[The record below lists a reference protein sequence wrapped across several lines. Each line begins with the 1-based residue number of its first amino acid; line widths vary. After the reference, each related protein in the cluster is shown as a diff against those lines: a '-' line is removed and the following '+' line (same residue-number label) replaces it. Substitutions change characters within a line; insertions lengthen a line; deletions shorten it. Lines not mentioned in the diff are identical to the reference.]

1 MRDWK
6 LFRGKSNE
14 WHLYSLYGLEEGAS
28 TKPLV
33 WWPSFEE
40 ITPHFEIEKSEPN
53 LKYSRVPYLNNFSS
67 FSKPL
72 RFGDPRFPMCQRQ
85 KGPTEEGGKRPKV
98 GEKRGKKESNQ
109 I

>member
-1 MRDWK
+1 MASLQPLWT
-6 LFRGKSNE
+6 RGGSVNQTV
-14 WHLYSLYGLEEGAS
+14 SLVAI
-28 TKPLV
+28 V
-33 WWPSFEE
+33 EE

-72 RFGDPRFPMCQRQ
+72 IFGDPRFPMCQRQ